1 MRKVLKA
8 NAVNEETPIAT
19 APPRSDIRLKII
31 IRRYSICTQ
40 ASCDTSAVTM

>member
-31 IRRYSICTQ
+31 IRRYSTQ